1 MTGAS
6 MTSALAQS
14 KELLKKTFL
23 TFPNSPKRLLLAVS
37 GGRDSATLLCLLSQF
52 RKEFSLELA
61 VAHVDH
67 SLRENSAS
75 DAQFVE
81 DLAAGLGLPFYL
93 KRLDGDLKGQNLE
106 TWARERRYE
115 ALEEFRVESG
125 SDVVVTAHHAGDQAE
140 TILFRILTGRTPKGM
155 TAWCG
160 ERKLFRPMLQF
171 PKTLVDELQVELDV
185 HFVEDETNSDLR
197 RSRNKLRQQLL
208 PLLRSEYNP
217 RVDAALVDLA
227 QRFTEVETHLDEEA
241 RDSWE
246 ARGEGFSTKELQK
259 FSTSLRWRLL
269 REQAASEVGER
280 ARSLSS
286 KTFEEIN
293 SLIEQD
299 LGFGISVKQNSDGQL
314 QFYSRIENTNS
325 LN

>member
-1 MTGAS
+1 MCIRDR
-6 MTSALAQS
+6 TSALAQS

-140 TILFRILTGRTPKGM
+140 TCLLYTSPSPRD
-155 TAWCG
+155 A
-160 ERKLFRPMLQF
+160 
-171 PKTLVDELQVELDV
+171 TL
-185 HFVEDETNSDLR
+185 
-197 RSRNKLRQQLL
+197 SRM
-208 PLLRSEYNP
+208 P
-217 RVDAALVDLA
+217 
-227 QRFTEVETHLDEEA
+227 
-241 RDSWE
+241 
-246 ARGEGFSTKELQK
+246 
-259 FSTSLRWRLL
+259 
-269 REQAASEVGER
+269 
-280 ARSLSS
+280 SS
-286 KTFEEIN
+286 A
-293 SLIEQD
+293 
-299 LGFGISVKQNSDGQL
+299 
-314 QFYSRIENTNS
+314 
-325 LN
+325 